1 MPACQ
6 QPRSPPINPNSR
18 LFIAAFALSSVC
30 MHCAAH
36 EQEEWWEKGGELLLH
51 MLFIHCRLHTHTS
64 FCDFFSFAFN
74 NIVVVTVQLFKSNTE
89 KMELLWKQRW
99 WWPASLSS
107 EWMSSSASS
116 SSSSSASSSSEWMSA
131 LRQKQCG
138 PTVKL
143 GHIGGNRGCSCCW
156 TLTYPTLQ
164 YTVHTLHY
172 TTQWLNEIALIFV
185 WYLNDICTVFC
196 IAVCR
201 AKPCVEAQ

>member
-1 MPACQ
+1 MCACIVQ
-6 QPRSPPINPNSR
+6 LMNRRSDGRKEESSSYTCSSY
-18 LFIAAFALSSVC
+18 IADC
-30 MHCAAH
+30 
-36 EQEEWWEKGGELLLH
+36 
-51 MLFIHCRLHTHTS
+51 THTS
-64 FCDFFSFAFN
+64 FCEIFSFAFN